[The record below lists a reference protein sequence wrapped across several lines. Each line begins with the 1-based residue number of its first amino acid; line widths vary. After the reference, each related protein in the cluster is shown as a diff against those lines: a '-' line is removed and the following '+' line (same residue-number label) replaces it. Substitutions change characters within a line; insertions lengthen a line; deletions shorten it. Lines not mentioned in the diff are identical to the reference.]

1 MEFKESIYWKL
12 DEYKISDSLENVS
25 MKIKE
30 LLEKIVREEIEFNNT
45 HRFGALLSGGLD
57 SSILVGITSN
67 IYKEYNLGKL
77 KTFSVKYKD
86 NDKNFIPSEYE
97 KSVDDEYIN
106 IMVDKFDTN
115 HKVIEL
121 DSPELFESLEDA
133 VIAKDMPGMAD
144 IDTSMMCLAKY
155 VKEDVDIVFSGE
167 CSDEIFGGYPW
178 FFENN
183 NNKNFP
189 WSNAIFER
197 EHILNKELRE
207 KLNIKDYVKNVY
219 LEEVKDFDNEESIK
233 HKKLMYITMK
243 YFMSTL
249 IDRSDRMC
257 MYQGLDLRIPFCDYR
272 LVEYLWNIP
281 WDMKKSGNIEKGLLR
296 YAFKDL
302 LPEKIVYRKKSPYPK
317 TFNPTYL
324 KLVKEKL
331 REIVLDEKL
340 KINKIL
346 NKEYIEDIINTDGNN
361 FNRPWFGQLMRGPQ
375 FMAYLIEFNYWL
387 EKYNIKLEI

>member
-1 MEFKESIYWKL
+1 MKEELKDNGFTFETNKDTEVLIKSYIAYGENMCTKLNGIYSFSIWDKNNKTLFLVRDRFGVKPLFYTKENNNFLFASEIKGLLWNKNIPRIIDEEGFRMFIGLGPDHIPGKTCFKNIMELKPASFLKVKLLDNNKTISGMEFKESIYWKL

-97 KSVDDEYIN
+97 NSVDDEYIN
-106 IMVDKFDTN
+106 IMVDKFDTK

-178 FFENN
+178 FFEIKKNNDNN
-183 NNKNFP
+183 NINFP
-189 WSNAIFER
+189 
-197 EHILNKELRE
+197 
-207 KLNIKDYVKNVY
+207 
-219 LEEVKDFDNEESIK
+219 
-233 HKKLMYITMK
+233 
-243 YFMSTL
+243 
-249 IDRSDRMC
+249 
-257 MYQGLDLRIPFCDYR
+257 
-272 LVEYLWNIP
+272 
-281 WDMKKSGNIEKGLLR
+281 
-296 YAFKDL
+296 
-302 LPEKIVYRKKSPYPK
+302 
-317 TFNPTYL
+317 
-324 KLVKEKL
+324 
-331 REIVLDEKL
+331 
-340 KINKIL
+340 
-346 NKEYIEDIINTDGNN
+346 
-361 FNRPWFGQLMRGPQ
+361 
-375 FMAYLIEFNYWL
+375 
-387 EKYNIKLEI
+387 